1 MKKVIITGAA
11 GGIGQ
16 ALTNRLLKAGYQVIA
31 VDNNKDKLGIFLPIQ
46 ILHSL
51 ALM

>member
-16 ALTNRLLKAGYQVIA
+16 ALTNRLLKAGYQVREFFFPS
-31 VDNNKDKLGIFLPIQ
+31 KSYTRLR
-46 ILHSL
+46 
-51 ALM
+51 